1 MSPRVLT
8 YVEALREA
16 HQQAMRADDGVVVM
30 GQGVDDPG
38 GIFGSTLNLHKEF
51 GPHRSFDMPLA
62 EESITGIANG
72 MALAGMRPI
81 VVHARID
88 FLLLAM
94 NQIVTHAAKWR
105 FMFGDENRMPVV
117 YRAVI
122 GRGWGQGAQ
131 HAQSLQAMFMHVP
144 GLAVAVPASPY
155 DAKGLLL
162 AAVAGGGPVVFIEH
176 RQLYGAKGEVPEA
189 PYTIPFGKARVARQG
204 KDVTVVAVS
213 QMVEVSL
220 AAAAALEKEGIS
232 VEVIDPRT
240 LAPLDIETIFASV
253 RKTGRLVVVDNGWL
267 TCGAA
272 SEIAARAAEGCFESL
287 AAPVARVGF
296 PGVPVPSS
304 HVLEAAYYPNWET
317 VAAAVQ
323 RTLRRPVRQRAEA
336 FDDKGLR
343 ESW

>member
-1 MSPRVLT
+1 MSPRVRT

-30 GQGVDDPG
+30 GQGVDDPSG
-38 GIFGSTLNLHKEF
+38 LFGSTLDLHKEF
-51 GPHRSFDMPLA
+51 GADRCFDMPLA

-105 FMFGDENRMPVV
+105 FMFGDDNRMPVV

-131 HAQSLQAMFMHVP
+131 HAQSLQALFMHVP
-144 GLAVAVPASPY
+144 GLAVAVPTSPY

-162 AAVAGGGPVVFIEH
+162 SAVAGGGPVVFIEH

-189 PYTIPFGKARVARQG
+189 PYAVPFGKARIARPG
-204 KDVTVVAVS
+204 RDVTVVAVS

-220 AAAAALEKEGIS
+220 AAAAALEKEGVS

-240 LAPLDIETIFASV
+240 LAPLDTETIFESV
-253 RKTGRLVVVDNGWL
+253 RRTGRLVVVDNGWL
-267 TCGAA
+267 TCGIA

-287 AAPVARVGF
+287 IAPVARVGF

-323 RTLRRPVRQRAEA
+323 KTLRRPVRQRAEA